1 MTTKKLSLI
10 FCTMLTLNALLY
22 GCTKNEVV
30 ATNTNTSSEPNII
43 KYDPPE
49 DSSSKTSAATNSS
62 SISNKNSSSNIKNS
76 TNNAQSPADKNSS
89 ASAVKSVTS
98 SKSSNLNA
106 NNASQV
112 NVSTESALYDAIKKG
127 IETGTDISV
136 DLSKISINGSLV
148 DFALKVAS
156 ETGYAGYLENVQ
168 YNTTG
173 NNVVLHFNYKAGKDG
188 FTSQINTVNSQ
199 VQQIVAS
206 VIKQGMNDY
215 QKELALHNYVVNNT
229 VYDYK
234 NLELNSL
241 PNDSFTAYG
250 VFIKKV
256 AVCQGYSEA
265 MYRLL
270 NAAGVNNK
278 IITGTANGVPHAWNL
293 VSINGAY
300 YHLDSTFDD
309 PISQSGNLLS
319 YNYFNVTDAQ
329 ISRDHSWTKGNYP
342 ACNNTAANYF
352 KVSNLLANNQNDFY
366 NIIYN
371 GLTKKQTTIMCK
383 TSSYDTNTFSPNA
396 LVDVISKH
404 PELNYINNSK
414 GFSYSYDQ
422 NSSVMEFFVSYK

>member
-1 MTTKKLSLI
+1 MNFKKLTLI
-10 FCTMLTLNALLY
+10 FCTIITLNTILY

-30 ATNTNTSSEPNII
+30 ATSASTSSEPNII

-49 DSSSKTSAATNSS
+49 DISSKSTASTNNSTNSTK
-62 SISNKNSSSNIKNS
+62 NKNSTS
-76 TNNAQSPADKNSS
+76 NAQTPVDKNNS

-98 SKSSNLNA
+98 SKSSNINA
-106 NNASQV
+106 NNASKV

-136 DLSKISINGSLV
+136 DLSKLSINGSLV

-173 NNVVLHFNYKAGKDG
+173 NNVVLHFNYKAGKEG
-188 FTSQINTVNSQ
+188 FTSQINSVNSK
-199 VQQIVAS
+199 VQSIVAS

-215 QKELALHNYVVNNT
+215 DKELALHNYVVNNT
-229 VYDYK
+229 VYDSK

-270 NAAGVNNK
+270 NAAGVSNK

-300 YHLDSTFDD
+300 YHLDTTFDD
-309 PISQSGNLLS
+309 PVSKSGNLLS

-329 ISRDHSWTKGNYP
+329 ISVDHSWIKSNYP
-342 ACNNTAANYF
+342 TCNNTAANYF
-352 KVSNLLANNQNDFY
+352 KVNNLLANNKNDFY

-371 GLTKKQTTIMCK
+371 GLSKKQTSIICK
-383 TSSYDTNTFSPNA
+383 TSIYDTNTFSPNA

-422 NSSVMEFFVSYK
+422 NSFVMEFFVSYK

>member
-1 MTTKKLSLI
+1 MNIKKLSFI
-10 FCTMLTLNALLY
+10 FCTIIALNSLLY
-22 GCTKNEVV
+22 GCTKNEVI
-30 ATNTNTSSEPNII
+30 ATSTNTNSEPNII
-43 KYDPPE
+43 KYDQPE
-49 DSSSKTSAATNSS
+49 DSSSKTASTTNNSAN
-62 SISNKNSSSNIKNS
+62 SNKNSSSNVQNS
-76 TNNAQSPADKNSS
+76 TSNAQPPVDKNSS

-98 SKSSNLNA
+98 SKSSNINA
-106 NNASQV
+106 NNASKV

-156 ETGYAGYLENVQ
+156 ETGYAGYLDNVQ

-188 FTSQINTVNSQ
+188 FISQINSVNSK
-199 VQQIVAS
+199 VQSIVSS

-215 QKELALHNYVVNNT
+215 EKELALHNYVVNNT

-234 NLELNSL
+234 NLELNSI
-241 PNDSFTAYG
+241 PDDSFTAYG
-250 VFIKKV
+250 VFAKKI

-300 YHLDSTFDD
+300 YHLDATFDD
-309 PISQSGNLLS
+309 PVSQSGNLLS
-319 YNYFNVTDAQ
+319 FNYFNVTDTQ
-329 ISRDHSWTKGNYP
+329 ISRDHSWTKNNYP
-342 ACNNTAANYF
+342 TCTSTAANYF
-352 KVSNLLANNQNDFY
+352 KVNNLLANNQNDFY
-366 NIIYN
+366 NIIYS
-371 GLTKKQTTIMCK
+371 GLSKKQTTIMCK
-383 TSSYDTNTFSPNA
+383 TNSYDTNTFSPNA